1 MTNDTQTQDRV
12 RRGFETATKLFEG
25 SPSLPNFP
33 APAEIAADWTALSV
47 GTVMGDVWSRP
58 GLDVKYRAVASIAS
72 LVALNRPDQLRV
84 YTDIGLNVGL
94 TRAEICEVV
103 MQSAVYAGFPA
114 AIDGLR
120 VLHEVF
126 TQRDEMASHA

>member
-1 MTNDTQTQDRV
+1 MTNDVQDRV
-12 RRGFETATKLFEG
+12 QRGFRTATKLLDG
-25 SPSLPNFP
+25 SPSLPQFP
-33 APAEIAADWTALSV
+33 APAEIQADWTALSV

-58 GLDVKYRAVASIAS
+58 GLDLKYRAVAVIAS

-84 YTDIGLNVGL
+84 YTGIGLNLGL
-94 TRAEICEVV
+94 SRAEICEVV

-120 VLHEVF
+120 VVHDAFVEREGAGP
-126 TQRDEMASHA
+126 QG